1 MKSYD
6 RHESNVYKLEG
17 SKCQYH
23 LAPRMKPKKMKAN
36 IYSMSSKKMRAA
48 PAQTNLTSI
57 TSMDNSPAKTN
68 LQAQMDY
75 GSIPDSENPTR
86 LAARLSL
93 DLINFVD

>member
-1 MKSYD
+1 MQLPSLKKKINKRMKSYD

-36 IYSMSSKKMRAA
+36 IYSMSSKRMRAV

-57 TSMDNSPAKTN
+57 SSMDLKNSPVKTN
-68 LQAQMDY
+68 
-75 GSIPDSENPTR
+75 R
-86 LAARLSL
+86 
-93 DLINFVD
+93 